1 MKSLT
6 QSINE
11 GLEIFENE
19 LEDIFGGNPLKK
31 GSKEVVDVLV
41 DGKPALAINHIFTSW
56 SDSTA
61 DDIKQWMEATRNK
74 DAMDCSFEED
84 DWEDI
89 FYDEYDEIP
98 DEFVVYWGKDGVL
111 YPVPYDKQ
119 YVRVR

>member
-1 MKSLT
+1 
-6 QSINE
+6 
-11 GLEIFENE
+11 
-19 LEDIFGGNPLKK
+19 
-31 GSKEVVDVLV
+31 
-41 DGKPALAINHIFTSW
+41 
-56 SDSTA
+56 
-61 DDIKQWMEATRNK
+61 MEATRNK

-89 FYDEYDEIP
+89 FYDEYDGVP